1 MQNMNEPTIQLNN
14 RPYPYKDGATV
25 ASLMLENNFDFPAII
40 VKINGELIDEDT
52 WSTATVNIGD
62 NVEIIHIFGGG

>member
-1 MQNMNEPTIQLNN
+1 MKDLQIQLNN

-25 ASLMLENNFDFPAII
+25 ASLMAENNYDFPAII
-40 VKINGELIDEDT
+40 VKINGELIDEDN
-52 WSTATVNIGD
+52 WHTAAVAAGD